1 MRPYILFRS
10 PGPPLPPPPHQDTK
24 LVKHPKGAVPH
35 HLISPPRT
43 PSPGPPAPPPDPQV
57 DKTVDSKMPP
67 ECAEKREQS
76 GLKYMSMCLQVELVG
91 WRERRGSVQ
100 SSIITR
106 TTHYDASQ
114 GGFVT
119 EVDIAK

>member
-1 MRPYILFRS
+1 MCRYIRIL
-10 PGPPLPPPPHQDTK
+10 G
-24 LVKHPKGAVPH
+24 
-35 HLISPPRT
+35 
-43 PSPGPPAPPPDPQV
+43 
-57 DKTVDSKMPP
+57 
-67 ECAEKREQS
+67 CN
-76 GLKYMSMCLQVELVG
+76 MSTGLQVELVG

-119 EVDIAK
+119 EVAIAIISIAISAIVDTFYK